1 MSSPLFRKL
10 EAQLARLEAQVR
22 EHDATLTAADKK
34 WLANQSAFHDQLF
47 EHQGAS
53 LSGCLSV
60 LRKDLNQIAQL
71 EQLGARPDT
80 VELVCQRFANRFS
93 ALAQALANTA
103 VIRRGHQTSALA
115 GARRRAN
122 KKDNDYHWIA
132 RSVMRSSHQ
141 LYDEL
146 RKHQNWAM
154 RLEQK
159 IRELE
164 QRLDLHQGAEKITL
178 QNEILATHKRLG
190 RCRQAMTF
198 IEQRIAQLEKPGR
211 GSF

>member
-1 MSSPLFRKL
+1 MTSPMLQRL
-10 EAQLARLEAQVR
+10 ETQLARLEEQVR
-22 EHDATLTAADKK
+22 EHDAQLTPADKK

-47 EHQGAS
+47 DHQGAS
-53 LSGCLSV
+53 LSSCLQV
-60 LRKDLNQIAQL
+60 LRQDLKQIQQL
-71 EQLGARPDT
+71 EQLGARPDA
-80 VELVCQRFANRFS
+80 VELVCHRFANRFS
-93 ALAQALANTA
+93 AVAQALANTA
-103 VIRRGHQTSALA
+103 VMRRGHQTSALA
-115 GARRRAN
+115 GARRNA
-122 KKDNDYHWIA
+122 KKTNNEYHWIA

-146 RKHQNWAM
+146 RKHQNWAD

-164 QRLDLHQGAEKITL
+164 QRLDLHQGADKITL

-198 IEQRIAQLEKPGR
+198 IEQRIAHLEKPGR

>member
-1 MSSPLFRKL
+1 MSSPLVQKL
-10 EAQLARLEAQVR
+10 ETQLLRLEAQVK
-22 EHDATLTAADKK
+22 EHDAKLTPADKK

-53 LSGCLSV
+53 LTTCLAV
-60 LRKDLNQIAQL
+60 LRKDLQQITQL
-71 EQLGARPDT
+71 EQLGARPDA
-80 VELVCQRFANRFS
+80 VELVCHRFANRFS

-103 VIRRGHQTSALA
+103 TMRRGHQTSALS
-115 GARRRAN
+115 GARRRDSKTKN
-122 KKDNDYHWIA
+122 EYHWIA

-198 IEQRIAQLEKPGR
+198 IEQRIAHLEKPGR